1 MLGGVWRGW
10 PPWLI
15 ASGDDG
21 RARAWQR
28 VRRVSG
34 RGGRRSVGGMGRE
47 EGLEVALGVAAVAM
61 AAQAVG
67 TDELREGG
75 FDAGTGLQLLAEG
88 RCLGLATAGDQ
99 AVVVLGDAQVAA
111 ALAAGAL

>member
-1 MLGGVWRGW
+1 MMGGPGRGNGSGECLGGEG
-10 PPWLI
+10 
-15 ASGDDG
+15 
-21 RARAWQR
+21 
-28 VRRVSG
+28 
-34 RGGRRSVGGMGRE
+34 GGRWEEWAVLEGGESACEALEVAGSGRE
-47 EGLEVALGVAAVAM
+47 EVLEVALGVAAVAM

-111 ALAAGAL
+111 A